1 MKYRHSRQAAFQL
14 LKKVTLRNWAKL
26 LLLISLLGLL
36 AFAARLVNNELR
48 TSEWQAR
55 HLTELGRKL
64 TFKVESGASNAIR
77 FPKSGPY
84 DERLGYSKIPAFTE
98 YLGRHDYRIT
108 QQARISPKF
117 AQLVDRGLSPA
128 YSEKTQAG
136 LDLLDCNQQPLYSE
150 RFPER
155 SYKDFESV
163 PRLLADTLLFIEDRD
178 LLTTSYPLHNPAID
192 WSRFGRALFDQGLH
206 VFDKSHQ
213 TPGAST
219 LVTQIEKYRHSPEG
233 RTASPQEKLR
243 QMASAS
249 VRAYL
254 GGENTLPA
262 RRQIMVDYLN
272 TVPLAAKPG
281 YGEIDGLGDGLW
293 AWYGRD
299 FDEVNQLLDSNADLG
314 PGDST
319 PGLAANP
326 VPDQHQL
333 ERRAEAFKQ
342 ALSLMIAQRRPSYYL
357 REGAADL
364 EQLTDSH
371 LRLLATAGIIPSA
384 LRDAALPV
392 KLNLQQKTVS
402 APPISFITRKAVTAL
417 RSHLSTLLHVNH
429 LYDLDRLDLSAA
441 TTMNGELQ
449 RAVTTVLR
457 QLKQPDKAK
466 AAELYGHNML
476 SPGDDPSKLIFSF
489 TLFEQRDGAN
499 LLRVQTDNFD
509 QPFDINEGARLNLG
523 STAKLRT
530 LITYLEIIADLHQRY
545 VGMTAEQRAKLLVE
559 KEDVLSQWAL
569 TYLAQ
574 AQDRGLPAMLEAAME
589 RRYSGSPGE
598 AFVTGGGVQTFSN
611 FESEENYKV
620 MTIREGFQQS
630 VNLVFVRLMR
640 DIVRHY
646 KFKMA
651 GAGSATLDGLSAAKR
666 QEILSR
672 FADKEGRQFMLRF
685 YKKYHG
691 KTPQEAQELLLE
703 NTHPVPARL
712 ATIFRSIAPDAD
724 LQLFSGFMR
733 KQFPKDGLSDAKLS
747 ALYLQYGPDK
757 FSLADRGYIARIH
770 PLELWLLGF
779 MRQHPDATLTQTLDA
794 SRDARQDVYAWLFK
808 THSKNK
814 QDKRIRQMLELE
826 AFLEI
831 GRAWRRLG
839 YPFESLTPSYASAVG
854 AAGDRPAALAE
865 LIGIIVNKGMRLPL
879 KKLQTLELAQGTPY
893 ETHFENSGPAP
904 ERLLPEE
911 ITDVVRRSLIDVV
924 EGGTAKRLKGGLP
937 SSHANGK
944 PVAVGGK
951 TGTGDQRFE
960 VYAAGGR
967 LISSRAVNRSA
978 TFVFFIGDR
987 FFGTMT
993 TYVHE
998 PYAASYK
1005 FTSALSVQLLKS
1017 LTPTLLPM
1025 IEADASDTPLACRH

>member
-1 MKYRHSRQAAFQL
+1 M
-14 LKKVTLRNWAKL
+14 TLRNWAKL

-36 AFAARLVNNELR
+36 VFAARLVNNEMR
-48 TSEWQAR
+48 SSQWQAR
-55 HLTELGRKL
+55 HLSELGREL
-64 TFKVESGASNAIR
+64 TFKLELGASDAIR
-77 FPKSGPY
+77 FPKTGPY
-84 DERLGYSKIPAFTE
+84 DERLGYSKIPAFTQ
-98 YLGRHDYRIT
+98 YLGKHDYQIT
-108 QQARISPKF
+108 QQARISPKL
-117 AQLVDRGLSPA
+117 AELVDKGLSPV

-136 LDLLDCNQQPLYSE
+136 LDLLDCNKQSLYSE

-192 WSRFGRALFDQGLH
+192 WSRFARAIFDQGVH

-254 GGENTLPA
+254 GGENTLPV
-262 RRQIMVDYLN
+262 RRQIVVDYLN

-293 AWYGRD
+293 AWFGRD
-299 FDEVNQLLDSNADLG
+299 FAEVNQLLDNNADAVE
-314 PGDST
+314 GD
-319 PGLAANP
+319 
-326 VPDQHQL
+326 PDRL
-333 ERRAEAFKQ
+333 KRRAEAFKQ

-371 LRLLATAGIIPSA
+371 LRLLATAGIIPAA

-392 KLNLQQKTVS
+392 KLNLQQKPVS

-417 RSHLSTLLHVNH
+417 RAHLSGLLHINH

-441 TTMNGELQ
+441 TTMNGEMQ

-457 QLKQPDKAK
+457 QLKQPANAK
-466 AAELYGHNML
+466 TAELYGHNML
-476 SPGDDPSKLIFSF
+476 SPGDDPGKLIFSF

-545 VGMTAEQRAKLLVE
+545 TGMTLEQRAQLQVE
-559 KEDVLSQWAL
+559 KEDVLSLWAL

-620 MTIREGFQQS
+620 MTVREGFQQS

-646 KFKMA
+646 KFKMV
-651 GAGSATLDGLSAAKR
+651 GAGSASMDGLSAAKR

-703 NTHPVPARL
+703 NMHPAPARL

-724 LQLFSGFMR
+724 LQHFSAFMR
-733 KQFPKDGLSDAKLS
+733 KQFPKDGLSEAKLS

-794 SRDARQDVYAWLFK
+794 SRDARQEVYAWLFK
-808 THSKNK
+808 THNKNK

-854 AAGDRPAALAE
+854 ASGDRPAALAE
-865 LIGIIVNKGMRLPL
+865 LMGIIVNNGMRLPL
-879 KKLQTLELAQGTPY
+879 KKLQILELAQGTPY

-937 SSHANGK
+937 SRHANGK
-944 PVAVGGK
+944 PLGVGGK

-993 TYVHE
+993 AYVHE

-1025 IEADASDTPLACRH
+1025 MEADASDTPLACRH